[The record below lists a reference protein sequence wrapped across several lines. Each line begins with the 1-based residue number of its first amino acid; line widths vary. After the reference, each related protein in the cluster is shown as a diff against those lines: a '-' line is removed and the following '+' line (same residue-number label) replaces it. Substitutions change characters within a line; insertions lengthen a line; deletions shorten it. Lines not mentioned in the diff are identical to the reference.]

1 MNNEDS
7 KIVELYTGDEVTVQ
21 HLKQE
26 LEAAGI
32 ATLVKDGYNQGN
44 AAGFV
49 GGTPTAIELLVN
61 ENDLPRAQEILKTI
75 QGA

>member
-1 MNNEDS
+1 MNDHG
-7 KIVELYTGDEVTVQ
+7 KIVELYSGDEVTIQ

-32 ATLVKDGYNQGN
+32 ATMLKDGFNQGN

-49 GGTPTAIELLVN
+49 GGTPSVVELLVN
-61 ENDLPRAQEILKTI
+61 EKDLLRAQEILKTI

>member
-1 MNNEDS
+1 MNEKDR
-7 KIVELYTGDEVTVQ
+7 IVKLYTGDEVTVQ

-32 ATLVKDGYNQGN
+32 ITLVKDGYNQGN

-49 GGTPTAIELLVN
+49 GGTPSVIELLVN
-61 ENDLPRAQEILKTI
+61 EKDLSRAQEILKTI

>member
-1 MNNEDS
+1 MNEHG
-7 KIVELYTGDEVTVQ
+7 KIVELYTGDEVTIQ

-32 ATLVKDGYNQGN
+32 ATLTKDGYNQGN

-61 ENDLPRAQEILKTI
+61 ENDLPQAREILKAI
-75 QGA
+75 LGE

>member
-1 MNNEDS
+1 MNEQG
-7 KIVELYTGDEVTVQ
+7 KIVELYSGNEVTIQ

-32 ATLVKDGYNQGN
+32 ATLLKDGFNQGN

-49 GGTPTAIELLVN
+49 GGTPSVIELLVN
-61 ENDLPRAQEILKTI
+61 EKDLSRAQEILKSI